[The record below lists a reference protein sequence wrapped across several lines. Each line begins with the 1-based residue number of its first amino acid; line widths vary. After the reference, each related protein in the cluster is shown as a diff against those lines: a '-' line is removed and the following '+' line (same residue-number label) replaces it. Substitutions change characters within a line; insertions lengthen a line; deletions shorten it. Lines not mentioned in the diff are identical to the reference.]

1 MFRLQRIFFGP
12 SMSEICF
19 KAKKIIA
26 LIYRQYYQHSNTDA
40 SKQLYISSV
49 RPHLE
54 YAAAVWN
61 PHLPS
66 GSMCTKYWIANYGSL
81 LTTCNLPSLKKRHLF
96 LKLSFFLFYQL
107 VNDLVIFPSHSASHC
122 EARLNT
128 RSANLVQLVRRF
140 SMTDS

>member
-1 MFRLQRIFFGP
+1 
-12 SMSEICF
+12 MSEICF

-66 GSMCTKYWIANYGSL
+66 GSMCTKYWIADYGSL
-81 LTTCNLPSLKKRHLF
+81 LTTCNLPSLKKRRLF
-96 LKLSFFLFYQL
+96 LKLSFFYFI
-107 VNDLVIFPSHSASHC
+107 N
-122 EARLNT
+122 
-128 RSANLVQLVRRF
+128 
-140 SMTDS
+140 